1 MNNTFINKVQA
12 ERRVLL
18 SVNKYTTGV
27 GQLTGLSSSAIEDW
41 VGRHAL
47 VVAHSEVAIQLKGL
61 AAVCQTLS
69 DRSHE
74 TFSLVAN
81 DSFTSF
87 EAKLLSLQE
96 GLNDAFARR

>member
-18 SVNKYTTGV
+18 IVNKYTPGV
-27 GQLTGLSSSAIEDW
+27 GQLTGLSSPAIEDW
-41 VGRHAL
+41 AGRHAL
-47 VVAHSEVAIQLKGL
+47 VVAHREVATQLKKL

-74 TFSLVAN
+74 TFSMVEH
-81 DSFTSF
+81 DSFKSF
-87 EAKLLSLQE
+87 DAKLLALQE
-96 GLNDAFARR
+96 GLNHAFAGR